1 VILLPLK
8 SVLKLQTLI
17 SLQLYSH
24 NSKDDD
30 AAIDGGTITPWGGM
44 PAYTQGMV
52 TRHQFMADTDAWKVA
67 AIYDWKDY
75 GINLNTGAYYVEF
88 GMDSLNGYSDAAASD
103 KATEAGFDV
112 IYNPQAIKNLQLRL
126 RGNFPRGY
134 QEKTTGDMGWDE
146 YRVIANYNF

>member
-1 VILLPLK
+1 
-8 SVLKLQTLI
+8 
-17 SLQLYSH
+17 
-24 NSKDDD
+24 
-30 AAIDGGTITPWGGM
+30 M

-52 TRHQFMADTDAWKVA
+52 TRHQFMAGTDAWKVA
-67 AIYDWKDY
+67 ANYDWKDY

-88 GMDSLNGYSDAAASD
+88 EYGFSKRIFRCCCIGSV
-103 KATEAGFDV
+103 ATEAGFDV

-134 QEKTTGDMGWDE
+134 QEKATGDMGWDE